1 MVVKI
6 SPRNCCSKAGKAL
19 KIQFL
24 SIYWAFVYYKWKW
37 LSREALLFS
46 FKYNIMNSVLLF

>member
-46 FKYNIMNSVLLF
+46 FKYNIMNSVLPF